1 MKYNGW
7 KSRQM
12 AKSLTKF
19 LIILFAGCVLGLPSF
34 GLDAGFDFIPQ
45 RFLLRA
51 ERLWQGVLGSDLP
64 GINGNKL
71 KPVRVEVERGV
82 NLLLDPADYIPRTI
96 LISGSWQPKVGE
108 TISKWLTEDSVM
120 LDVGAHIGYFTLKAG
135 AIVGK
140 EGKVIAFEP
149 NPKTLKN
156 LRSNIA
162 ASGATNI
169 IVQPIACTDYEQI
182 ITLHDSTAG
191 GNSGLSSFLPTTG
204 QESYSEVLPS
214 YSVRGRPIDDVV
226 RELGLTRVDVVKVD
240 VEGAETMVIR
250 GARETLKLFHPVVVM
265 EMSDSRLRDMGSSL
279 EELAALMM
287 ELGYTDHRVIDP
299 WDEDVKDWEWIAR

>member
-1 MKYNGW
+1 
-7 KSRQM
+7 M